1 MRISTKKQHLRTS
14 NILKHIPTNTF

>member
-1 MRISTKKQHLRTS
+1 MRILTKKQHLRTS